1 MARINLLP
9 WREERNEERKKQ
21 FVVVLFGTLVIAGG
35 LVFLGNQFVSGLL
48 DNQSARNSYL
58 RKEITSLDER
68 IKQVQEI
75 REMRTQ
81 LLGRMQVIQDLQSNR
96 QVMPR
101 LFDQL
106 VRTLPDGVYYSSLA
120 MQGQRISIDGFAE
133 SNNRV
138 SALMRNL
145 EASPWLAGATL
156 SGVKAIE
163 NAHLDGQAN
172 QFQLTVRQSRPKAGE
187 VQGASQ

>member
-9 WREERNEERKKQ
+9 WRDELREERKKQ
-21 FVVVLFGTLVIAGG
+21 FVIVLFGVLVIAAG
-35 LVFLGNQFVSGLL
+35 LVFLSNLFVSDLL
-48 DNQSARNSYL
+48 DNQNARNSYL
-58 RKEITSLDER
+58 QKEIAALDER
-68 IKQVQEI
+68 IKQVREI

-96 QVMPR
+96 SVMPR

-106 VRTLPDGVYYSSLA
+106 VRTLPDGVYYSSLS
-120 MQGQRISIDGFAE
+120 MQGQRISINGFAE

-138 SALMRNL
+138 STLMRNL

-163 NAHLDGQAN
+163 NAYLDGQAN
-172 QFQLTVRQSRPKAGE
+172 QFQLTVRQRRPNASE
-187 VQGASQ
+187 VQGAN

>member
-9 WREERNEERKKQ
+9 WRDELREERKKQ
-21 FVVVLFGTLVIAGG
+21 FVIVLFGVLVIAAG
-35 LVFLGNQFVSGLL
+35 LVFLSNLFVSDLL
-48 DNQSARNSYL
+48 DNQNARNSYL
-58 RKEITSLDER
+58 QKEIAALDER
-68 IKQVQEI
+68 IKQVREI

-106 VRTLPDGVYYSSLA
+106 VRTLPDGVYYSSLS
-120 MQGQRISIDGFAE
+120 MQGQRISINGFAE

-138 SALMRNL
+138 STLMRNL

-163 NAHLDGQAN
+163 NAYLDGQAN
-172 QFQLTVRQSRPKAGE
+172 QFQLTVRQNRPKASE